1 MKNKILAFLQ
11 ELADRIFAVF
21 LSASV
26 GLMMIFP
33 AIFGGVIGGCC
44 GAYAYNDLDNI
55 RRDDLRDYA
64 SAVSNRLDKI
74 EFGLSLL
81 AIPVQPKENNQ

>member
-1 MKNKILAFLQ
+1 MKDKILDFLQ

-26 GLMMIFP
+26 GLMIIFP
-33 AIFGGVIGGCC
+33 AVLGGVIGGCC
-44 GAYAYNDLDNI
+44 GAYAYNDHANV

-74 EFGLSLL
+74 EFALL
-81 AIPVQPKENNQ
+81 CGRTLNTEPEK